1 VKGLVLGG
9 TLFAVLC
16 VFFVFFVFESTP
28 HKRQGGSLRSQQ
40 GQAVLASNIAAALAR
55 SGMYRVMVTQYYA
68 EHGYFPSHIDELDP
82 GGQDTGSTAE
92 DSAHT
97 SDIEIANFGDVVLR
111 IRDSDGQALG
121 VVTLT
126 GVDDDR
132 LHQVSWECHT
142 ADFEEIQTYF
152 PQCQYRAEQP

>member
-1 VKGLVLGG
+1 MRALIFSCPLLGVLY
-9 TLFAVLC
+9 
-16 VFFVFFVFESTP
+16 VFFLFQSAP
-28 HKRQGGSLRSQQ
+28 QKRQGESLRSQQ
-40 GQAVLASNIAAALAR
+40 GQALLASNIAAALAR

-68 EHGYFPSHIDELDP
+68 EHGYFPSHIDELAP
-82 GGQDTGSTAE
+82 GGRDTGSAAP

-111 IRDSDGQALG
+111 IRDADGQALG

-132 LHQVSWECHT
+132 LHPVTWQCHT
-142 ADFEEIQTYF
+142 ADFEQIQTDF
-152 PQCQYRAEQP
+152 PPCQYRAEQR